1 MSELIILSIPFLG
14 TSLGAAMVFF
24 VRDKIAPKLEKLLLG
39 FAAGVMIAASVWSL
53 LIPRDWLASGIG
65 GISAGH
71 RIFADTGYGHST
83 SAFKKPRTGG
93 TSFRAASFVQ
103 DYNDAVCGD
112 ASQHSGRNVCGGC
125 LCRKPDT
132 GSRYHRSRC
141 FGTGTWHCHSEFSGG
156 SDYFPAPLRRG
167 NEPEKSICMW
177 RFVRNRRTNRRLY
190 YDSDRRTNLTGAA
203 ISSGICGRSYDVC
216 RDRGVD
222 SGMSGWNAQ

>member
-53 LIPRDWLASGIG
+53 LIPAIDMTEA
-65 GISAGH
+65 
-71 RIFADTGYGHST
+71 
-83 SAFKKPRTGG
+83 
-93 TSFRAASFVQ
+93 Q
-103 DYNDAVCGD
+103 
-112 ASQHSGRNVCGGC
+112 
-125 LCRKPDT
+125 
-132 GSRYHRSRC
+132 
-141 FGTGTWHCHSEFSGG
+141 GG

-190 YDSDRRTNLTGAA
+190 YDSDRRTDLTGAA

-216 RDRGVD
+216 RDRGAD
-222 SGMSGWNAQ
+222 PGMSGWNAQ